1 MRDADGTIERLLA
14 GLRDAEPP
22 AGIERRILE
31 ALDGMEGHEASAFAA
46 FWRRAFRPAMA
57 MLLACTVILIA
68 GIAAHQQRH
77 APATLSRSTGT
88 DVRPAARPE
97 LVTQK
102 VSTAPRRTTLRVSV
116 KHPHDAPA
124 VAETQAASF
133 PAPPLPLTEQE
144 RLLLRLA
151 HRGDADNMAILNP
164 DARAAQTAKA
174 TEEFQQFFAINATEM
189 RSQSE

>member
-144 RLLLRLA
+144 RLLLRRCGQ
-151 HRGDADNMAILNP
+151 HGH
-164 DARAAQTAKA
+164 
-174 TEEFQQFFAINATEM
+174 
-189 RSQSE
+189 SQSRCTGGADRQGHGRVSAVFCHQRHRDEEPK